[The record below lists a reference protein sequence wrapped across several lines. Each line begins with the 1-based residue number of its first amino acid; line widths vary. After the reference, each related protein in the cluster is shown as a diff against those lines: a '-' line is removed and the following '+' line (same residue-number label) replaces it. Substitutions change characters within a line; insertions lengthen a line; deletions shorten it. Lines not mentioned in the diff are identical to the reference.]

1 MVGSG
6 RETDIF
12 NYIVRI
18 GSPGAS
24 SGNNKWNIMR
34 IKRDA
39 EMPVREGKT
48 L

>member
-1 MVGSG
+1 MGSG

-18 GSPGAS
+18 SSPGAS
-24 SGNNKWNIMR
+24 SGNNTWNIIR
-34 IKRDA
+34 IKRNA
-39 EMPVREGKT
+39 EMPVKEGKT

>member
-1 MVGSG
+1 MGSG

-18 GSPGAS
+18 GSSGAS
-24 SGNNKWNIMR
+24 IGNNKWNVEKINR
-34 IKRDA
+34 GA